1 MDDFEKFHL
10 RKAARTKR
18 RPLADIS
25 TNVNK
30 PTLHQN
36 KTPTAKTTRQHP
48 TKTKIS
54 HLSGI
59 SKSLNI
65 IRPRPNTNKSAFS
78 SKSLL
83 FDIQS
88 CPEPPQFEPRYKSI
102 TDNIIKRLKDTNELV
117 SQSNSCVRAF
127 THWYRLQDYKFVRND
142 IPITSTAGR
151 ADKEKNKPGVEQSL
165 FSAQHKSPEFSPY
178 LVLSATCLGPYL
190 LAVSLACID
199 SNAASQKD
207 TFDVSL
213 MNPDSRICPRQ
224 NDKIL
229 LSENGKL
236 DIPIG
241 DRSVPVYAVWKIV
254 KVANMPQLTHPAEYH
269 CA

>member
-54 HLSGI
+54 HLLGI

-88 CPEPPQFEPRYKSI
+88 CPEPPQFEPRYK
-102 TDNIIKRLKDTNELV
+102 
-117 SQSNSCVRAF
+117 A
-127 THWYRLQDYKFVRND
+127 LQT
-142 IPITSTAGR
+142 TSSKGSR
-151 ADKEKNKPGVEQSL
+151 IRMSL
-165 FSAQHKSPEFSPY
+165 FPKVILVF
-178 LVLSATCLGPYL
+178 VLS
-190 LAVSLACID
+190 
-199 SNAASQKD
+199 
-207 TFDVSL
+207 
-213 MNPDSRICPRQ
+213 
-224 NDKIL
+224 
-229 LSENGKL
+229 
-236 DIPIG
+236 PIG
-241 DRSVPVYAVWKIV
+241 TVSRTTSS
-254 KVANMPQLTHPAEYH
+254 
-269 CA
+269 